1 VDMCVYVLEGNQV
14 HDFALGIMTVE
25 EAIPIENFM
34 DVRNLCVLDFDR
46 VDEVLKMRTV

>member
-1 VDMCVYVLEGNQV
+1 MCVYVLEGNQV
-14 HDFALGIMTVE
+14 HDFALAIMTVE

>member
-1 VDMCVYVLEGNQV
+1 MCVYVLEGNQV
-14 HDFALGIMTVE
+14 HDFALGVMTTVE

>member
-1 VDMCVYVLEGNQV
+1 MCVYVLEGNQV
-14 HDFALGIMTVE
+14 NDFALGIMTVE

>member
-1 VDMCVYVLEGNQV
+1 MSWRVIKPMISP
-14 HDFALGIMTVE
+14 LGIMTVE